1 MAIPFSGARCAR
13 DCRGPHGPRKNA
25 IRIVAALTGLA
36 IAAALCGAAAAAQGY
51 PTKPIRFIIPFTP
64 GGNTDVLGRLL
75 GQKLAE
81 AWGQQ
86 VVIDNRPGAG
96 GTLGVDQAAKAPP
109 DGYTIVM
116 GTFGSVLVANSLY
129 KRLDYDPGRD
139 LAPVVLVATPPGL
152 LVTNPLVPAKNVQDL
167 VAFARAYPAKLNYA
181 SSGSGT
187 WNHLFGELFNAMAQ
201 AKIVHVPYKGAAPA
215 VTDLL
220 GGQVQ
225 MMFSPFPPALPQVKS
240 GRLRALAVSS
250 ARRSGLLP
258 EIPTVAESG
267 LPAYAA
273 EGWFAVLA
281 PARTP
286 PAIIT
291 QLNDEMNRALKR
303 PEVIAALAADGAEPA
318 GGTPAALAQSIRE
331 DSAKWAK
338 LIRELGM
345 SL

>member
-1 MAIPFSGARCAR
+1 MLQKLSF
-13 DCRGPHGPRKNA
+13 
-25 IRIVAALTGLA
+25 A
-36 IAAALCGAAAAAQGY
+36 IAAAAALCADAAVAQTY
-51 PTKPIRFIIPFTP
+51 PVKPIRFIIPFTP

-75 GQKLAE
+75 GQKLTE

-86 VVIDNRPGAG
+86 VVIDNRAGAG
-96 GTLGVDQAAKAPP
+96 GTLGVDQASKAPP

-116 GTFGSVLVANSLY
+116 GTFGSVLVAKSLY
-129 KRLDYDPGRD
+129 KKLDYDPLRD
-139 LAPVVLVATPPGL
+139 LAPVVLVSTPPGL
-152 LVTNPLVPAKNVQDL
+152 LVTHPLVPVKNVQEL
-167 VAFARAYPAKLNYA
+167 ITYARSSPGKLNYA

-201 AKIVHVPYKGAAPA
+201 VKIVHVPYKGAAPA

-225 MMFSPFPPALPQVKS
+225 MMFSPFPPALPQVRS
-240 GRLRALAVSS
+240 GRLRALAVS
-250 ARRSGLLP
+250 AEKRSGLLP

-267 LPAYAA
+267 LSAYAA

-286 PAIIT
+286 PAIVG
-291 QLNDEMNRALKR
+291 QLNRELNRTLQLR
-303 PEVIAALAADGAEPA
+303 EVKASLAADGAEPA
-318 GGTPAALAQSIRE
+318 GGTPEELTRSIRE
-331 DSAKWAK
+331 GSVKWGK

>member
-1 MAIPFSGARCAR
+1 MFRELSFAMA
-13 DCRGPHGPRKNA
+13 
-25 IRIVAALTGLA
+25 T
-36 IAAALCGAAAAAQGY
+36 AAALCAGAAVAQTY
-51 PTKPIRFIIPFTP
+51 PAKAIRFIIPFTP

-75 GQKLAE
+75 GQKLTE
-81 AWGQQ
+81 TWGQP
-86 VVIDNRPGAG
+86 VVIDNRAGAG
-96 GTLGVDQAAKAPP
+96 GTVGVDQASKAPP

-129 KRLDYDPGRD
+129 KKLDYDPLRD
-139 LAPVVLVATPPGL
+139 LAPVVLVSTPPGL
-152 LVTNPLVPAKNVQDL
+152 LVTHPLVPVKNVQEL
-167 VAFARAYPAKLNYA
+167 IAFARSHPGKLNYA

-187 WNHLFGELFNAMAQ
+187 WNHLFGELFAAMAQ

-250 ARRSGLLP
+250 EKRSGLLP
-258 EIPTVAESG
+258 EIPTVSESG

-281 PARTP
+281 PAKTP
-286 PAIIT
+286 PAIIG
-291 QLNDEMNRALKR
+291 QLNRQLNRALQL
-303 PEVIAALAADGAEPA
+303 PEVKASLAADGAEPA
-318 GGTPAALAQSIRE
+318 GGTPEQLARSIR
-331 DSAKWAK
+331 DGSAKWGT